1 MMYGYGCDTGVCVRW
16 GETSVL
22 ETRMRR
28 VCSDV
33 LTSVY
38 AWNDVII
45 GRSVYRACVGY
56 GRMGVFL
63 CGVGGGVGGVVVDA
77 DAVGRTRSVGRW
89 RSADGGRRG
98 RRVAMG

>member
-1 MMYGYGCDTGVCVRW
+1 MT
-16 GETSVL
+16 
-22 ETRMRR
+22 
-28 VCSDV
+28 
-33 LTSVY
+33 
-38 AWNDVII
+38 WNDVSI

-89 RSADGGRRG
+89 VYGGGGLRG